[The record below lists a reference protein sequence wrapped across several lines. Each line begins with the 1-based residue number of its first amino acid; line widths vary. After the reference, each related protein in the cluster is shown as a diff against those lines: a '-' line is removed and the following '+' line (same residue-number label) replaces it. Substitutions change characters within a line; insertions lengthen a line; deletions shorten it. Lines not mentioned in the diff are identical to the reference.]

1 MRRLAFIAAASLGL
15 GVAVIVDQP
24 ASFAY
29 HLVPKQSEIG
39 PGANLAHAKLNG
51 ANLRGEDLSRA
62 DLRRADLSRADL
74 RGADL
79 SGANLS
85 YADLKGADLSRANLS
100 GASLSSADLSYAY
113 LKGADLSGANLL
125 RAELSHVTA
134 YDLVGCPRSLPSGRV
149 CEKRGGGFSLLQR
162 KEWEQRR

>member
-1 MRRLAFIAAASLGL
+1 MRRLAFLAAASLGL

-39 PGANLAHAKLNG
+39 PGANLAHAKLNR

-62 DLRRADLSRADL
+62 DLRRADLSGANL

-85 YADLKGADLSRANLS
+85 YADL
-100 GASLSSADLSYAY
+100 SYAD

-134 YDLVGCPRSLPSGRV
+134 YDLVGCPRSLPSGWV
-149 CEKRGGGFSLLQR
+149 CENRSLIQR
-162 KEWEQRR
+162 

>member
-1 MRRLAFIAAASLGL
+1 MRRLAFLAAASLGL

-85 YADLKGADLSRANLS
+85 YADL
-100 GASLSSADLSYAY
+100 SYAY